1 VPNFIRRSSSDNQHT
16 PSEDMEY
23 VSFDMLRTSDHAW
36 GPEQLLWLAV
46 ISQAIL
52 DATKEPRDN
61 DSESIQENRRASIR
75 WLTTTSACVTAEDME
90 DVCES
95 AGISAQNIRRLCT
108 SIIYEG
114 RPFER
119 FRINALLDST

>member
-1 VPNFIRRSSSDNQHT
+1 
-16 PSEDMEY
+16 MEY
-23 VSFDMLRTSDHAW
+23 VSFDMLRISDHAW
-36 GPEQLLWLAV
+36 SPEQILWLAV

-90 DVCES
+90 DVCEY
-95 AGISAQNIRRLCT
+95 AGISTENIRKLCT

>member
-1 VPNFIRRSSSDNQHT
+1 
-16 PSEDMEY
+16 MEY

-75 WLTTTSACVTAEDME
+75 WLTTTSACVTA
-90 DVCES
+90 
-95 AGISAQNIRRLCT
+95 QNIRRLCT

>member
-1 VPNFIRRSSSDNQHT
+1 MANFIRGSLSDVEST
-16 PSEDMEY
+16 TSEDMEY
-23 VSFDMLRTSDHAW
+23 VSYDMLRTSDHTW

-52 DATKEPRDN
+52 DATKEPRDS
-61 DSESIQENRRASIR
+61 DSESILENRRAATR
-75 WLTTTSACVTAEDME
+75 WLTTTSACVTAQDME
-90 DVCES
+90 DVCEF
-95 AGISAQNIRRLCT
+95 AGINPENIKRLCT